1 MFIDVPDGIE
11 GGTNMDELLQQLKDK
26 AGLSE
31 DQAQKAIGVFSGF
44 LSSNMS
50 DDQVQAFAQKVP
62 GLGQFADKIPDG
74 LGEKLGGM
82 LGGFGK
88 KD

>member
-1 MFIDVPDGIE
+1 
-11 GGTNMDELLQQLKDK
+11 MDDLFQQLKDK
-26 AGLSE
+26 AGLSDE
-31 DQAQKAIGVFSGF
+31 QAQKALGVFSGF

-50 DDQVQAFAQKVP
+50 DDQLQAFAQKVP

-74 LGEKLGGM
+74 LGGKLGGM

-88 KD
+88 KN

>member
-1 MFIDVPDGIE
+1 
-11 GGTNMDELLQQLKDK
+11 MDELLNQLKDK
-26 AGLSE
+26 VGLSD
-31 DQAQKAIGVFSGF
+31 DQAQKAIGVFTNF
-44 LSSNMS
+44 LGDNLS
-50 DDQVQAFAQKVP
+50 DDQIQAFAQQVP
-62 GLGQFADKIPDG
+62 GLGQFADKIPGG

>member
-1 MFIDVPDGIE
+1 
-11 GGTNMDELLQQLKDK
+11 MDELLNQLKEK
-26 AGLSE
+26 AGLSDE
-31 DQAQKAIGVFSGF
+31 QAQKAIGVFSNF
-44 LSSNMS
+44 LSNNLS
-50 DDQVQAFAQKVP
+50 DDQVQAFAQQVP
-62 GLGQFADKIPDG
+62 GLGQYADKIPGG